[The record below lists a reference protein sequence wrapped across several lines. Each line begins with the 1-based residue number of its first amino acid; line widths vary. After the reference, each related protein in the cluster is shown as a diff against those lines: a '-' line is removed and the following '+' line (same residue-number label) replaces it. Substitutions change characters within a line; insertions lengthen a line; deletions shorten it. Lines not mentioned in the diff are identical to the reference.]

1 MLQMKTFNYMVSA
14 LALLTALAN
23 ISATAL
29 EPPTRSPFQAA
40 AEKAGVTVY
49 QPGWIPD
56 GFLLAN
62 VQLLEL
68 PDPTIVAEFTHPDGR
83 GLFFMQTGRE
93 GAECPGCQSVEVSG
107 ARAFYDQY
115 KTEDGSAVLDL
126 TLLRDGRALLIGLR
140 GEEIDAARNLPDLV
154 KMAESLQPVSAGSVS
169 AEPRDRATNALAEA
183 AAQASFPL
191 YIPDWLP
198 EYFVLESIAY
208 SPPGLVEA
216 GKERTNPEEIA
227 ISWLG
232 PPAKRIRVLVQPPG
246 SFVIPTGKDAF
257 KIGNWQAG
265 FIRGKDSLAI
275 AVQTPDA
282 SILFSGDVMETTL
295 LKVARSIKKALL

>member
-1 MLQMKTFNYMVSA
+1 MSA
-14 LALLTALAN
+14 VATLSALAN
-23 ISATAL
+23 IAATAQEAL
-29 EPPTRSPFQAA
+29 TRSPFQAA

-68 PDPTIVAEFTHPDGR
+68 PDATIVAEFTHPDGR
-83 GLFFMQTGRE
+83 GLFFMQTGPE

-115 KTEDGSAVLDL
+115 KTEDGSVVLDL
-126 TLLRDGRALLIGLR
+126 TLLREGRALLLGMR
-140 GEEIDAARNLPDLV
+140 GTDIDTGRSLPDLV
-154 KMAESLQPVSAGSVS
+154 KMAESLQSVSAGSVP
-169 AEPRDRATNALAEA
+169 AEPRDRIAKAMAEA

-191 YIPDWLP
+191 YIPAWLP
-198 EYFVLESIAY
+198 EFFVLESIAY

-216 GKERTNPEEIA
+216 GEARTNPEEIA

-265 FIRGKDSLAI
+265 YIRGKDSLAI

-282 SILFSGDVMETTL
+282 SILFSGDVMESTL
-295 LKVARSIKKALL
+295 LKVARSVKKAPL